1 MGLARL
7 DGYYARWYSRL
18 VNLDNYYI
26 TMYITIG
33 KGLLDRMKDISF
45 IEANDFTVDSFLEC
59 LEDLSKKFY
68 TK

>member
-1 MGLARL
+1 MGLVRL
-7 DGYYARWYSRL
+7 GNYYARRYGRL

-33 KGLLDRMKDISF
+33 KGLLDRIKDVSF
-45 IEANDFTVDSFLEC
+45 IEANDITIDNFLEC
-59 LEDLSKKFY
+59 LEDLNEKY